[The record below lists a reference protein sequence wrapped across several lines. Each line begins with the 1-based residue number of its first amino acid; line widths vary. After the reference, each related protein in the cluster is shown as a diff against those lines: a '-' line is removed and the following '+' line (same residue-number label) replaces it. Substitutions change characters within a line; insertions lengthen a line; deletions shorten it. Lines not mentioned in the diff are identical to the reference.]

1 MKTRLLGFVIGALL
15 AGGATMARADLE
27 VSASVRVRAVAEFH
41 APLAAHGTWVEVRG
55 HGNCWRP
62 SGVAVDWRPYCVGQ
76 WVWTDCGWY
85 WESDEPWAWS
95 CYHYGWWVVDPVL
108 GWVWVPGIEWAP
120 AWVSW
125 RVGGGY
131 CGWAP
136 LAPHGVVIRE
146 TAFVFVQERRF
157 HERVQPTTVI
167 VNNTS
172 IIKNTTVVNVKRESR
187 TIAGARQTVVVNE
200 GPKVASIENVSGQK
214 FVAKPIQEVAM
225 RTEAKAPDTVRR
237 QHGTRD
243 AEKPKDA
250 ERPRDSKPDGDNRKP
265 DSVPRT
271 APDAPRTP
279 DTPRAVP
286 GAHLD
291 KVVPPPKGEPE
302 TRPHGEKGNGRGKPG
317 KPPSK
322 PKDQDRS
329 QGKDQG
335 KDQGRDQGKG
345 PDK

>member
-1 MKTRLLGFVIGALL
+1 MKTKLLGLVAGVLL
-15 AGGATMARADLE
+15 AGGANVLRADLE
-27 VSASVRVRAVAEFH
+27 VSAGVRVKAVAEFH

-85 WESDEPWAWS
+85 WESTEPWAWS

-136 LAPHGVVIRE
+136 LAPRGVVIRE
-146 TAFVFVQERRF
+146 ASFVFVEERRF
-157 HERVQPTTVI
+157 HEPVQPKTVI
-167 VNNTS
+167 VNNTT
-172 IIKNTTVVNVKRESR
+172 IVKNTTVVNVKHESR

-200 GPKVASIENVSGQK
+200 GPGVTRIQKASGQK
-214 FVAKPIQEVAM
+214 FAAAPIQEVA
-225 RTEAKAPDTVRR
+225 RRTVRP
-237 QHGTRD
+237 QVAGTDTR
-243 AEKPKDA
+243 KPKDV
-250 ERPRDSKPDGDNRKP
+250 ERPKNIEKPRDEKPGRDDRKP
-265 DSVPRT
+265 DIV
-271 APDAPRTP
+271 
-279 DTPRAVP
+279 PRAVP
-286 GAHLD
+286 GAPVD
-291 KVVPPPKGEPE
+291 KIVPPPKGEPDA
-302 TRPHGEKGNGRGKPG
+302 RPRADKGDGPGKPG
-317 KPPSK
+317 KAPGK
-322 PKDQDRS
+322 PKDQAKG

-335 KDQGRDQGKG
+335 QSQGQGPG
-345 PDK
+345 QGHDK